1 MSNEAGPGA
10 AKKEKLKTDPDS
22 VDNGTLNTSVEEEP
36 ESVGGGWRET
46 FGIALDR
53 ARKQQKPR
61 ESRQELRRDRTKAL
75 AVLVAVAVILLL
87 LFFGLFSSPNK
98 PGHLVGEN
106 PHGQPSLGQKVT
118 PGQGMNDP
126 DQAVA
131 PMLSADVRANDPTMQ
146 GQVTPEDIDRTSR
159 TGHLAKPS
167 PATQTGSKP
176 QEYAL
181 SRVDFSDPLAG
192 KSTTPP
198 EVPASAQLP
207 PRVTEQA
214 DLKKPSLVFVRTAQA
229 NAAVKPF
236 IPETEE
242 ETLALQAGTR
252 LLARLQAPVSSAVAT
267 PVVAVVEYNYERD
280 GQIVMPA
287 GAKVFGRLAQVSPS
301 GDVAIQFSSVEMP
314 DGTSEKLDAL
324 AMDLNFKP
332 LKGYVSGKKTGTKF
346 LVRSLTGLGTV
357 ASYLVGPQASSSA
370 GLISTNVLMRER
382 LADNVASAGQE
393 ELNGLAF
400 NQNLVVTLPGNTRF
414 YIVLQK
420 PASQHDGSGPV
431 TGNTALKNAGATGG
445 VPTLEELRQLIQLR
459 REINDLYTQ
468 NNGQLPVQ
476 SSQQQ

>member
-1 MSNEAGPGA
+1 MNNEAAP
-10 AKKEKLKTDPDS
+10 KLATDMTKTDPVS
-22 VDNGTLNTSVEEEP
+22 VDKNALNTTIEEEP
-36 ESVGGGWRET
+36 DTAHGSWRET
-46 FGIALDR
+46 FRIALDR

-61 ESRQELRRDRTKAL
+61 ESRQELGRDRTKAL
-75 AVLVAVAVILLL
+75 VVLVAVAVVLLL
-87 LFFGLFSSPNK
+87 LFFGLFSSPSK
-98 PGHLVGEN
+98 PARLRGES
-106 PHGQPSLGQKVT
+106 PHGQPSLGQKIT
-118 PGQGMNDP
+118 PGQETNDP
-126 DQAVA
+126 SKAVT

-167 PATQTGSKP
+167 PVRADSEP
-176 QEYAL
+176 QDYAL

-198 EVPASAQLP
+198 PIPASVQLP
-207 PRVTEQA
+207 PRATEQT
-214 DLKKPSLVFVRTAQA
+214 DLKKPSLVFVRSTQT
-229 NAAVKPF
+229 NAALKPF
-236 IPETEE
+236 VPEAEE
-242 ETLALQAGTR
+242 ETLALPAGTR

-267 PVVAVVEYNYERD
+267 PVVAVVEYNYARD

-287 GAKVFGRLAQVSPS
+287 GAKVLGRLAQASPS
-301 GDVAIQFSSVEMP
+301 GDVAIQFSRVEMP

-332 LKGYVSGKKTGTKF
+332 LKGFVSGKKTGTKF

-382 LADNVASAGQE
+382 LADNVATAGQE

-400 NQNLVVTLPGNTRF
+400 NQNLVVMVPGNTRF

-420 PASQHDGSGPV
+420 PASDHAGGKSV
-431 TGNTALKNAGATGG
+431 AGNTGLKNTSLNGGA
-445 VPTLEELRQLIQLR
+445 PTLEELRQLMQLR
-459 REINDLYTQ
+459 GEINDLYTQ
-468 NNGQLPVQ
+468 NNGQPAAQ
-476 SSQQQ
+476 PQ